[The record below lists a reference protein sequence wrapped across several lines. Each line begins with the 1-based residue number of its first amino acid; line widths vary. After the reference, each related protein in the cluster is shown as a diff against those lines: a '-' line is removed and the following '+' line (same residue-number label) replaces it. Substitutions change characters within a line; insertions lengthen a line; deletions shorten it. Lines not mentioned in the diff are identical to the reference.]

1 MKQTSANKLD
11 AQTNK
16 VTAFLMHMP
25 LNMNLIFHIWKVYCV
40 LICNIH
46 YQSLCAARHV
56 WLVLAQVECI
66 DGMYLASKEVDQ
78 TAYCSTSLRASE
90 KDRLICTAKGFFM
103 NKLIYGLLTFNKCHF
118 QPCVFG
124 RLEQT
129 LDNVAGESLH
139 GQIKRFL

>member
-11 AQTNK
+11 AQTTK
-16 VTAFLMHMP
+16 VTAFPMHMP
-25 LNMNLIFHIWKVYCV
+25 LNINLTISHIKSMLFWF
-40 LICNIH
+40 NIH
-46 YQSLCAARHV
+46 HQSLCAARHV

-66 DGMYLASKEVDQ
+66 DVMYLASKEVDQ

-90 KDRLICTAKGFFM
+90 KDRLICTTKGFFM
-103 NKLIYGLLTFNKCHF
+103 NKLIYGLLTFNKWHF
-118 QPCVFG
+118 QPCEFG

-129 LDNVAGESLH
+129 LHNVAGESLH